1 MMCCGQIVSCF
12 GVTAHPIF
20 TCNVMG
26 LWRNWQTQ
34 QTQNLPTNNRMGS
47 NPISPTIALSNE
59 QDLYSCNP
67 PQNCI
72 TRVQVFDKAPLV
84 SKTGRAVAKRSRQ
97 SQQMKN
103 NAVMRTCHIKSKSRS
118 RTSLIVGSNPTCLN
132 CFTDIF
138 LPQTSHTRKEQYCY
152 DTRSYYSRRLR
163 R

>member
-1 MMCCGQIVSCF
+1 MCWGQIVSCF

-20 TCNVMG
+20 THNVMG

-47 NPISPTIALSNE
+47 NPISPTIALSNT
-59 QDLYSCNP
+59 Y
-67 PQNCI
+67 
-72 TRVQVFDKAPLV
+72 TRVMQFWGGLHEYKSCSFDKAPLV

-118 RTSLIVGSNPTCLN
+118 RTSPIVGSNPTCLN

-138 LPQTSHTRKEQYCY
+138 LPQISHTRKEQYCY
-152 DTRSYYSRRLR
+152 DTRSYYSGRLR